1 MTITD
6 EMIERAAKAAWEAYS
21 GRTRKQQWNDIH
33 MLSRDF
39 WRPIARTA
47 LEAAEA
53 LSPLTTP
60 PLPEEIAKLIE
71 YLESSTSGPGSPCMK
86 AAAAIRAL
94 AQENARLTEIVKVS
108 KERYRQ
114 FDAENGELQARIR
127 ELEVELAKEKELSS
141 TFNMLAVNHCLD
153 KHKVE
158 TERDVIRAK
167 TIEECAQTAIT
178 QPFYHDTKEEMRQQW
193 VEDQIVARIRALAQT
208 DESKTESGE

>member
-127 ELEVELAKEKELSS
+127 ELEVELAKEKELR
-141 TFNMLAVNHCLD
+141 
-153 KHKVE
+153 

-178 QPFYHDTKEEMRQQW
+178 QPFYHDTKVGMRQQW
-193 VEDQIVARIRALAQT
+193 VKDQIVARIRALAQT